1 MITAFIIYTAQA
13 APFIINAVK
22 FFAMFYQKLE
32 FKKFIAQ
39 RGGHYHD
46 EEF

>member
-32 FKKFIAQ
+32 NLKIRDQ
-39 RGGHYHD
+39 GG
-46 EEF
+46 EQLS